1 VASVTRPS
9 PDTTASSSSTFD
21 GVAPG
26 PAPEGQPTP
35 RTTTISFVIPAYNE
49 ADSIEVS
56 LKELLGVV
64 DEIEADA
71 QVIVVD
77 DGSTDGT
84 TSIVRSLRR
93 SDPRVR
99 VLRLRRNQGK
109 SHALQVG
116 LRAATG
122 ATVFLMDA
130 DGQDDPAEIPR
141 MLDALDGGLDLV
153 TGRRK
158 HRQDR
163 FVKRTTSK
171 LYNWTTRKLTG
182 VDGHDFN
189 CGFKAMRAEVARSLD
204 LYGDLHRYI
213 PVLGAWAGFR
223 VGEIEVNHRP
233 RFGGESKFGGAR
245 FWRGYLDLL
254 TVKFLTT
261 YTNRPLH
268 FLGSLG
274 TALGAIGGVIL
285 AWLSVE
291 WLFGT
296 GIGTRP
302 LLTAG
307 VLLVIV
313 GVQLISL
320 GLVAELV
327 VSLSRRNGSGQRYAD
342 AVVDDDDDVVLD

>member
-1 VASVTRPS
+1 MPAPS
-9 PDTTASSSSTFD
+9 PDARPRKPLDAVSPDAS
-21 GVAPG
+21 
-26 PAPEGQPTP
+26 PEP
-35 RTTTISFVIPAYNE
+35 RHETISVVMPAYDE
-49 ADSIEVS
+49 ADSIEVF

-64 DEIEADA
+64 DEVAIDA
-71 QVIVVD
+71 EVIVVD
-77 DGSTDGT
+77 DGSTDDTAG
-84 TSIVRSLRR
+84 IVRAARA

-99 VLRLRRNQGK
+99 LMRLRRNQGK
-109 SHALQVG
+109 SHALQIG
-116 LRAATG
+116 LQAATG
-122 ATVFLMDA
+122 DVVIIMDA
-130 DGQDDPAEIPR
+130 DGQDDPHEIPN
-141 MLDALDGGLDLV
+141 MLAALNGGLDLV
-153 TGRRK
+153 TGRRR

-163 FVKRTTSK
+163 LVKRTTSH
-171 LYNWTTRKLTG
+171 LYNWTTRHLTG

-223 VGEIEVNHRP
+223 VGEIEVNHRA
-233 RFGGESKFGGAR
+233 RLGGESKFGGAR

-268 FLGSLG
+268 LLGSLG
-274 TALGAIGGVIL
+274 TALGALGGVIL

-291 WLFGT
+291 WLFGN
-296 GIGTRP
+296 GIGNRP
-302 LLTAG
+302 LLIAG

-320 GLVAELV
+320 GLVAELI
-327 VSLSRRNGSGQRYAD
+327 VSLSRRNGTRRRFD
-342 AVVDDDDDVVLD
+342 EHLIEHD